1 MTNTPGSTAEAAAMV
16 SAIHGTLGANVK
28 GYGGFSIEQP
38 DGSLANFPT
47 DEKRLKAQETILKA
61 LKEVKAIPPSVASIQ
76 DVDIAKL
83 ERKRARAT
91 GETREILDTIVPR
104 LGELKAAIGTPDT
117 PPPGVDE
124 LKADASA
131 IQESMLAAAKP
142 NSIPKR
148 VAMARKVATPII
160 GVSTPDQPAT
170 IRALAAYTNG
180 NGDKAKAQPII
191 YWSASDGL
199 KAANDAATQPI
210 KQLGSKAE
218 QCRAP
223 GAAIKFLRESMPIK
237 TTLCMVHAQSWLQRD
252 DMVQSSLTMARDFL
266 MRKGQTVILLG
277 SDIELPDGLRHD
289 VMILADPLPDDKE
302 IEETINVSWASVKH
316 ADETLADPT
325 PAEMQHAVSGLRGL
339 SAFEVGQA
347 ASLTLVE
354 HRKLDAGDLMA
365 RRNAMIDGVQG
376 LSVDRFDRTF
386 ADVCGIS
393 RARWFAERLF
403 SGPESPAVIVRIDEL
418 EKKMGDAHDFEG
430 GATKGDELQVL
441 LTEMEDNNWSG
452 SIAYGQ
458 PGSGKTLWTQTMGPT
473 FGRQT
478 INLDFGGTR
487 SKYVGES
494 EANIR
499 AALRTIKA
507 IGGERVYIVATC
519 NALDSLKPE
528 LRRRFADGV
537 YFFDTPDSEER
548 AAMWRLY
555 RAKYNL
561 DSDERADLGIPINVP
576 DPDSEGL
583 TGADI
588 RSACRQAY
596 RLRISI
602 EDAVGEIIPLCVSDP
617 EGIEKRRKAADG
629 RYKSAS
635 YAGVYHM
642 VESPDDASS
651 DRLIQ

>member
-1 MTNTPGSTAEAAAMV
+1 MANTPDEGAAMV
-16 SAIHGTLGANVK
+16 AAIHQGLGANVA
-28 GYGGFSIEQP
+28 GYKGFSIEQE
-38 DGSLANFPT
+38 DGSIANFPSP
-47 DEKRLKAQETILKA
+47 EAAEKAQTTILNA
-61 LKEVKAIPPSVASIQ
+61 LKEIKAIPKTVTRIQ
-76 DVDIAKL
+76 DVDTVKL
-83 ERKRARAT
+83 QRKRAKAT
-91 GETREILDTIVPR
+91 GDEREVLDTIVPR
-104 LGELKAAIGTPDT
+104 LEELKSAVATATPA
-117 PPPGVDE
+117 PGVEE
-124 LKADASA
+124 LKADAA
-131 IQESMLAAAKP
+131 EIQESMLAAAKP

-160 GVSTPDQPAT
+160 AVSTPDQPAA
-170 IRALAAYTNG
+170 IRALASYTNG
-180 NGDKAKAQPII
+180 TGKKSDQPIVF
-191 YWSASDGL
+191 WSASDGL
-199 KAANDAATQPI
+199 RPANDAATGPV
-210 KQLGSKAE
+210 KALGAKAE
-218 QCRAP
+218 QCRVPA
-223 GAAIKFLRESMPIK
+223 AAIKFLREVLPIK
-237 TTLCMVHAQSWLQRD
+237 TTLCMVHAQAWLQRD
-252 DMVQSSLTMARDFL
+252 ELVQSALTMARDFL
-266 MRKGQTVILLG
+266 MRRGQTVVLLG

-289 VMILADPLPDDKE
+289 VMMLSDPLPDDKE
-302 IEETINVSWASVKH
+302 IEDTINVSWQSVKH
-316 ADETLADPT
+316 ADDSMVKPSES
-325 PAEMQHAVSGLRGL
+325 EMQRAVSGLRGL

-403 SGPESPAVIVRIDEL
+403 SGPEAPAVIVRIDEL

-473 FGRQT
+473 FGVQT

-537 YFFDTPDSEER
+537 YFFDTPDADER

-555 RAKYNL
+555 REKFNL
-561 DSDERADLGIPINVP
+561 DSPERADLGLPINLP
-576 DPDSEGL
+576 DPDSDGL

-596 RLRISI
+596 RLRIALD
-602 EDAVGEIIPLCVSDP
+602 DAVGEIIPLCVSDP
-617 EGIEKRRKAADG
+617 EGIEQRRKSADG

-642 VESPDDASS
+642 TGDPATDAGS
-651 DRLIQ
+651 DRMIQ